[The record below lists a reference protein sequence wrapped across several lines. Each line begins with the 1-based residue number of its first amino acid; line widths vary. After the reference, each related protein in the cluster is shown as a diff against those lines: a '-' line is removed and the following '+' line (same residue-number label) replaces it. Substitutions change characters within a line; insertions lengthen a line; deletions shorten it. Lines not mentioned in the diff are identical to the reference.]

1 MEGEENTQN
10 EHGKVSLEVGWP
22 CLRLVP
28 ALSRLPAPK
37 GQVGSRV
44 GPCPGSQPIPTGQVG
59 RWVGPCPGRQ
69 PAPTGQVGREAVPLM
84 AGCGPACMGL
94 MDLKR
99 SSMNFWAAPGPDCCR
114 PDPDCS

>member
-59 RWVGPCPGRQ
+59 R
-69 PAPTGQVGREAVPLM
+69 EAVPLM